1 MGIKS
6 AVKEWMTEKY
16 ENWVKQPIEKK
27 TLELESFVSQ
37 QVHTYGNKAKETAYK
52 PVDYYQQRPTFHR
65 GLFWIGFGLLIVLW
79 IVSGS

>member
-1 MGIKS
+1 
-6 AVKEWMTEKY
+6 MTDKY

-37 QVHTYGNKAKETAYK
+37 QVHTYGKKAQETAYK

-65 GLFWIGFGLLIVLW
+65 GLFWIGMGLLVVL
-79 IVSGS
+79 